1 MSKEKKVEEN
11 GKILVDRR
19 EYEILKLAM
28 SSVPSELGYWMD
40 HIGSGIR
47 IVRRDF
53 HEYYGKFLG
62 FVCEVKELEFGV
74 IDEIRDYVKN
84 TIRTETKVVRLP
96 ITSMTN
102 LEWIIESEEKPVEEK
117 QPIATSK

>member
-1 MSKEKKVEEN
+1 
-11 GKILVDRR
+11 
-19 EYEILKLAM
+19 
-28 SSVPSELGYWMD
+28 MD
-40 HIGSGIR
+40 HIGSGMR
-47 IVRRDF
+47 VVRRDF

-62 FVCEVKELEFGV
+62 FVCEVKELELGV
-74 IDEIRDYVKN
+74 IDEVRDYVRN

>member
-11 GKILVDRR
+11 EKILVDRR

-28 SSVPSELGYWMD
+28 SSVPAELGYWMD

>member
-11 GKILVDRR
+11 EKILVDRR

-74 IDEIRDYVKN
+74 IDEVRDYVKN

-102 LEWIIESEEKPVEEK
+102 LEWIIESEEKPVTEP
-117 QPIATSK
+117 QPVATSK